1 MSYLIDDFGMSQSA
15 DGSQH
20 SDFCPLCHINL
31 AQKFCSECGQV
42 FCLQCARQET
52 TQFYTCSVCGPG
64 SIEETEEGHVC
75 KQCGEP
81 ASLATRRDRLCPN
94 CGSSIVTPIHN
105 MRQALVS
112 RFRTTYYRLRVGHE
126 LLSGFAARLRM
137 LRWRVR
143 ELRLGGFMHDPEVE
157 KQLLSLMTTELSSVN
172 ERILFRARGVV
183 ERHRA
188 SKTRFMY
195 PEQWTSADFPL
206 LAGLIEGIHQDVAD
220 YESYV
225 QELVNELD
233 TKLTTIDER
242 ITKIEG
248 WHKLFREEA
257 EVLCL
262 AEDERPVAVVKP
274 MTLDK
279 TTASDGVDNGVL
291 FVTTQRLLFV
301 GRKGFLSK
309 DLRLVHAAPLQGVT
323 GVVMEGRLRKRLLI
337 QLQDL
342 VLKVHG
348 PSRVLQEIP
357 DALSLATS
365 FPQQSLVTTSGS
377 MRVLNLK
384 VDMTAFRNE
393 LDNLISLAIASDET
407 LRDRAFDLD
416 RHFVHSEGYPR
427 SERLES
433 GPPPDRM
440 EANPLFQLEQQR
452 YSLQSTMQLLK
463 RQFEEGKINDES
475 FFKQYRSLTR
485 DLYLVESRIRKLTGG
500 ALPDKEPRTY

>member
-1 MSYLIDDFGMSQSA
+1 LSYFIDGFGMSGSA
-15 DGSQH
+15 EASPH

-64 SIEETEEGHVC
+64 SIEETEKGHVC
-75 KQCGEP
+75 KECGEP
-81 ASLATRRDRLCPN
+81 ASLATRRDKLCPN

-143 ELRLGGFMHDPEVE
+143 ELRMGRFMHDPEVE
-157 KQLLSLMTTELSSVN
+157 KQLLNLMTTELSSVN

-188 SKTRFMY
+188 SKNRFMY
-195 PEQWTSADFPL
+195 PEQWTSSDFPL
-206 LAGLIEGIHQDVAD
+206 LAGLIEGIHQDVTD
-220 YESYV
+220 YENYV

-233 TKLTTIDER
+233 AKLATIDER
-242 ITKIEG
+242 ITRIEG
-248 WHKLFREEA
+248 WHKLFREDA

-262 AEDERPVAVVKP
+262 ADDERPVAVVKP
-274 MTLDK
+274 VALDR
-279 TTASDGVDNGVL
+279 TATSEGVDRGIL

-301 GRKGFLSK
+301 GKKGILSRE
-309 DLRLVHAAPLQGVT
+309 LRLVHAAPLKAVAGLVT
-323 GVVMEGRLRKRLLI
+323 EGRLRKHLLI
-337 QLQDL
+337 QLQDQ

-348 PSRVLQEIP
+348 PSRILQEVP

-393 LDNLISLAIASDET
+393 LDNLINFAIGSDET
-407 LRDRAFDLD
+407 LRERGYDPDRRLVHPDFYPQSD
-416 RHFVHSEGYPR
+416 RLAG
-427 SERLES
+427 
-433 GPPPDRM
+433 GPAPDRM
-440 EANPLFQLEQQR
+440 EANPLFQLQQQR

-463 RQFEEGKINDES
+463 HQFEEGKINDES

-485 DLYLVESRIRKLTGG
+485 ELYLVESRIRKLAGD
-500 ALPDKEPRTY
+500 APPEKEPHSY

>member
-1 MSYLIDDFGMSQSA
+1 
-15 DGSQH
+15 
-20 SDFCPLCHINL
+20 
-31 AQKFCSECGQV
+31 
-42 FCLQCARQET
+42 
-52 TQFYTCSVCGPG
+52 
-64 SIEETEEGHVC
+64 
-75 KQCGEP
+75 
-81 ASLATRRDRLCPN
+81 
-94 CGSSIVTPIHN
+94 

-220 YESYV
+220 YENYV
-225 QELVNELD
+225 RELVGELD
-233 TKLTTIDER
+233 AKLTTIDER
-242 ITKIEG
+242 ITRIEG
-248 WHKLFREEA
+248 WHKLFGEEA
-257 EVLCL
+257 GVLCL
-262 AEDERPVAVVKP
+262 AEDERPVAVVNP

-279 TTASDGVDNGVL
+279 TTASEGVDNGIL

-309 DLRLVHAAPLQGVT
+309 ELRLVHAAPLQAVT
-323 GVVMEGRLRKRLLI
+323 GVATEGRLRKRLLI
-337 QLQDL
+337 QLQDD

-357 DALSLATS
+357 EALTLATS

-393 LDNLISLAIASDET
+393 LDNLISLAIAPDET
-407 LRDRAFDLD
+407 LRERTFDMD
-416 RHFVHSEGYPR
+416 RHLAHPDAYPR

-433 GPPPDRM
+433 APSPDRM
-440 EANPLFQLEQQR
+440 ETNPLFQLEQQR
-452 YSLQSTMQLLK
+452 YSLQATMQLLK

-485 DLYLVESRIRKLTGG
+485 DVYLVESRIRKLTGG
-500 ALPDKEPRTY
+500 SLPDKEPHGF